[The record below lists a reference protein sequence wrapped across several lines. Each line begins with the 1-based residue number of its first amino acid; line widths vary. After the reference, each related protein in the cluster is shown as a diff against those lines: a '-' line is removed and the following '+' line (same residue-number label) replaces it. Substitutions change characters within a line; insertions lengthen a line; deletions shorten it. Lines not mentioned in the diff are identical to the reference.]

1 MSGKTYDRQPGE
13 SSVAFDAF
21 CLYRDSG
28 VERRIHKV
36 ALECMKNSSLLRRWS
51 STHEWRRRAQA
62 FDDDVQKQRRAQHL
76 KDIAEADA
84 RHRQIARVCQRKIVE
99 RLQTLKPEELSPSD
113 VMRWLDVT
121 TRLERDVLGVERG
134 VAGHDPHAEEGEV
147 LLIALSRPDRI
158 PGRPLDEDEEY

>member
-1 MSGKTYDRQPGE
+1 MAGKTYDRQPGE

-21 CLYRDSG
+21 CIYRDSG

-36 ALECMKNSSLLRRWS
+36 AQECMKNSSLLRRWS
-51 STHEWRRRAQA
+51 SAHEWRRRAQA

-84 RHRQIARVCQRKIVE
+84 RHRQLARVCQRKIVE

-113 VMRWLDVT
+113 VMRWMDVT
-121 TRLERDVLGVERG
+121 IRLERDVLGVERG

-158 PGRPLDEDEEY
+158 PGGLTDEDDDD